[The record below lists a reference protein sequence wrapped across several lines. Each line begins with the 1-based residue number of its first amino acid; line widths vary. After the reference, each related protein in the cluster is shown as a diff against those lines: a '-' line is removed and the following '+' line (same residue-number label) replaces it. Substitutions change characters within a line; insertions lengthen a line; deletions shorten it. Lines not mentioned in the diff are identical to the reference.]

1 MTVDGWTVEPEQ
13 VATVLREVDIA
24 GEPLGAA
31 VKTAQ
36 ALAERRTDL
45 MASGRAEIA
54 AAWDDFLEVR
64 ALMPGMLIDV
74 VASSARGVVDG
85 VTAIVAGDEAMAGE
99 WRSSHPDLFVSAL
112 GNG

>member
-1 MTVDGWTVEPEQ
+1 MTVDGWTVAPEQ

-74 VASSARGVVDG
+74 VASSARGVVEG
-85 VTAIVAGDEAMAGE
+85 VTAIVAGDEAMAAD
-99 WRSSHPDLFVSAL
+99 WRSTHPELFEFGWS
-112 GNG
+112 